1 MGLFKVIIWGII
13 IYYIYKFVFGFVV
26 PVSKA
31 AGDMKDKISQMQK
44 AQEQYIKQQQ
54 QQQYNQQK
62 TTTQV
67 TTSNEK
73 NNGDYIEFEE
83 IKD

>member
-54 QQQYNQQK
+54 YNQQK

>member
-1 MGLFKVIIWGII
+1 MSLFKVIIWGFV
-13 IYYIYKFVFGFVV
+13 IYCIYKFVFEFVV

-54 QQQYNQQK
+54 QQYNQQQ
-62 TTTQV
+62 TTTKV